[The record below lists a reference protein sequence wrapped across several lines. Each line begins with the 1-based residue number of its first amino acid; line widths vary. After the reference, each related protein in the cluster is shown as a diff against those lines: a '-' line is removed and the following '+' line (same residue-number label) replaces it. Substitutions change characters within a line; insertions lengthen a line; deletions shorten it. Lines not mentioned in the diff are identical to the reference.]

1 MKELWQNKAFRA
13 LCWQVFNAGV
23 AFLVSSL
30 GGLEWDKQVIVVGL
44 AIPVLNILTKWIN
57 SNLFGDIGVKKEEK
71 SDFIPDTQKD
81 GE

>member
-1 MKELWQNKAFRA
+1 MKELWQNKAFRT

-23 AFLVSSL
+23 AFLISSL

-71 SDFIPDTQKD
+71 SDFLPDKTQD